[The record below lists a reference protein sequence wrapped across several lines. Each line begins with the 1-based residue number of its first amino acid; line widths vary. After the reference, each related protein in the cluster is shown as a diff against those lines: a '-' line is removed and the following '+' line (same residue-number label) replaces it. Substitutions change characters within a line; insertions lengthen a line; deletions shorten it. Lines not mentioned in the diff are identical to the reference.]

1 MNGDMRITQLK
12 QLLDEG
18 VLTQA
23 EYDAKKAL
31 ILNQNESDA
40 EPVEEKERPTP
51 LDKKSGKK
59 EEVEFA
65 VQHSSEDELRSKRAL
80 LIGKNAEHYLPIFD
94 NLDKSGGNSWNWCG
108 FFFSFVWFAYRKL
121 YKWAAIAYL
130 TPLIG
135 GFVLGIILYS
145 TSLDDTVISVI
156 LRVIGLA
163 VNIFFATV
171 ANGVYKKRIDQLVNE
186 MPKDDAVKARF
197 IETKGGV
204 SVVAAIIIVALYVGE
219 IVLINL

>member
-1 MNGDMRITQLK
+1 MNYCPKCGMETQGMKFCPKCGFRLEEENEDPRLALVVENK
-12 QLLDEG
+12 KYYQKIIDE
-18 VLTQA
+18 VDNNA
-23 EYDAKKAL
+23 
-31 ILNQNESDA
+31 
-40 EPVEEKERPTP
+40 
-51 LDKKSGKK
+51 
-59 EEVEFA
+59 
-65 VQHSSEDELRSKRAL
+65 SSR
-80 LIGKNAEHYLPIFD
+80 
-94 NLDKSGGNSWNWCG
+94 WNWCG

>member
-1 MNGDMRITQLK
+1 MNEDTRISQLK

-18 VLTQA
+18 VLTQE

-31 ILNQNESDA
+31 ILNQNVPA
-40 EPVEEKERPTP
+40 AAPVEEKEIPTP
-51 LDKKSGKK
+51 LDGKGGEK
-59 EEVEFA
+59 EVVEFA
-65 VQHSSEDELRSKRAL
+65 VQHSPEDELRSKRTL

-130 TPLIG
+130 IPLIG
-135 GFVLGIILYS
+135 GFVLGVILYS

-171 ANGVYKKRIDQLVNE
+171 ANGAYKKRIDQLANE
-186 MPKDDAVKARF
+186 MPEDDAVKARF

-204 SVVAAIIIVALYVGE
+204 SVVAAIIMVALYVGE